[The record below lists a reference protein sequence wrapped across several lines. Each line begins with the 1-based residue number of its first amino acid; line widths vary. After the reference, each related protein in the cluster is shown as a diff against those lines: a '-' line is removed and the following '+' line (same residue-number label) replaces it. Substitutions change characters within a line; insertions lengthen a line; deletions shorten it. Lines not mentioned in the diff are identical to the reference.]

1 MNYVPLGRT
10 GLKVS
15 RIILGCGNF
24 GGIGS
29 APAFFGKGENEAQA
43 HAIMDAA
50 WEMGIT
56 VFDTADAYGGGT
68 SETYIGNWLR
78 GKGQRVRD
86 QIILSSKVFN
96 PVGDGPNDRGLSRRH
111 IFRQIDASLR
121 RLGVDHLD
129 MYLIHEPDPSTPLE
143 ETLSTL
149 NDLVHVGKVRYIG
162 CSNYS
167 AHALSDALWTSR
179 LNHVVRYDS
188 VQPRYNLLFRMI
200 EDEILPVC
208 RTHGV
213 GVIVYNPLA
222 GGMLTGRYKGQRQV
236 QAGTRFGLG
245 EGRGEMYQKRYWHD
259 EIFDEVDRLSQ
270 FFASRGKSLT
280 HAAIAWVLQQPDI
293 TSAIIGASTAAQL
306 RDSLKGVGMTLDADE
321 LAACDA
327 AWFNLPR
334 ERDPQIARR

>member
-1 MNYVPLGRT
+1 MKIKSLGRT
-10 GLKVS
+10 GLKVTEVC
-15 RIILGCGNF
+15 LGTMTFANQCD
-24 GGIGS
+24 
-29 APAFFGKGENEAQA
+29 EATSFD
-43 HAIMDAA
+43 IMDVADQA
-50 WEMGIT
+50 G
-56 VFDTADAYGGGT
+56 VNFFDTADVYPLGGGADKVGMT
-68 SETYIGNWLR
+68 EVYVGNWLKAR
-78 GKGQRVRD
+78 HARERIVLATKCFGAMGK
-86 QIILSSKVFN
+86 L
-96 PVGDGPNDRGLSRRH
+96 PNDSGLSRKH
-111 IFRQIDASLR
+111 IISACDASLR
-121 RLGVDHLD
+121 RLQTDYIDLYQTHQ
-129 MYLIHEPDPSTPLE
+129 PDPNTPID
-143 ETLSTL
+143 ETLRAL
-149 NDLVHVGKVRYIG
+149 DDLVRAGKVRYIG
-162 CSNYS
+162 CSNYA

-179 LNHVVRYDS
+179 LNHVARYDS

-222 GGMLTGRYKGQRQV
+222 GGMLTGRYNGQRQV

-270 FFASRGKSLT
+270 FFASRGKNLT

-306 RDSLKGVGMTLDADE
+306 RDSLKGVGMTLDGDE
-321 LAACDA
+321 LAACNA